1 VSCGGRAGGR
11 EVCWSGHVSSR
22 LVLSCVVKETP
33 KKKKK
38 NHVSLQTDSTH
49 SLSRATHK
57 AVARNPNKLYPYST
71 LIDTYVSTYPFHA
84 LRRMQ
89 RRQVINVI
97 R

>member
-1 VSCGGRAGGR
+1 MWRAGWRAGSLL
-11 EVCWSGHVSSR
+11 VWSC
-22 LVLSCVVKETP
+22 LVTSGVVLCCQRNT